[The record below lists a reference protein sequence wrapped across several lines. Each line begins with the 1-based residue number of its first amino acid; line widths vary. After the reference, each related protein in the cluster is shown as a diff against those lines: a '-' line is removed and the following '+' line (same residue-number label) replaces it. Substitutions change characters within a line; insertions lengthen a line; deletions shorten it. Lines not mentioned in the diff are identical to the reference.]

1 MEPLEV
7 RLPGA
12 RRRCVCIRMR
22 AVRPCCAVHPSTEAF
37 GRPARE
43 TWSASKSLPQE
54 EPTVAGRFY
63 CSVFLHQ
70 HDPLWMHSA
79 RRVSNRPA
87 SPSQLCERPPFTIF
101 PALRR
106 ESRHSGCQFCQ
117 RRICRAEARA
127 LPLRDPSI
135 IQIHVCLPRFDL
147 FLGVLRMANRS
158 EAAFSPKR
166 H

>member
-7 RLPGA
+7 RLLVPG
-12 RRRCVCIRMR
+12 RRCVFYQMR

-43 TWSASKSLPQE
+43 LVSSKSLPQE
-54 EPTVAGRFY
+54 EPTVAWRFY
-63 CSVFLHQ
+63 AVFVHH
-70 HDPLWMHSA
+70 HDPLIMPSHGA
-79 RRVSNRPA
+79 FFNRPA
-87 SPSQLCERPPFTIF
+87 SPSQLCECPPFTFF

-106 ESRHSGCQFCQ
+106 ESAQFRVSVLPAPNLS
-117 RRICRAEARA
+117 RRSACLAPAWSLDQFT
-127 LPLRDPSI
+127 LP
-135 IQIHVCLPRFDL
+135 PRFDL

-166 H
+166 HW